1 MSEERF
7 LWNKDRTEMLRAGA
21 IRQISI
27 AELVTHTAETGE
39 RIAKKSPVPQRNN
52 WVVRAFFAHSIDSAV
67 LGVFDSLEEA
77 RSYLD
82 DLQRHAE
89 G

>member
-1 MSEERF
+1 MSDERF
-7 LWNKDRTEMLRAGA
+7 VWNKERTEMFRVGS
-21 IRQISI
+21 IRLISI
-27 AELVTHTAETGE
+27 AELVPHAVDTGD
-39 RIAKKSPVPQRNN
+39 RPPKKQPTPQRNN
-52 WVVRAFFAHSIDSAV
+52 WVVRAFFVHSIDSVV

-77 RSYLD
+77 RSYVD

>member
-7 LWNKDRTEMLRAGA
+7 LWNKEHTEMFRAAA
-21 IRQISI
+21 IRQIII
-27 AELVTHTAETGE
+27 AELVPHSIDTGQ
-39 RIAKKSPVPQRNN
+39 RMPRKPPGPQKSN
-52 WVVRAFFAHSIDSAV
+52 WVVRAFFVHSVDNAV

-77 RSYLD
+77 RSYVD
-82 DLQRHAE
+82 HLQRHAE

>member
-1 MSEERF
+1 VSEERF
-7 LWNKDRTEMLRAGA
+7 LWNKDRTEMFRVGS
-21 IRQISI
+21 IRLISI
-27 AELVTHTAETGE
+27 AELVPHAVDTVE
-39 RIAKKSPVPQRNN
+39 RPPKKQPVPQRHN
-52 WVVRAFFAHSIDSAV
+52 WVVRAFFVHSVDSAV

>member
-1 MSEERF
+1 MSDERF
-7 LWNKDRTEMLRAGA
+7 IWNKDGTEMFRVGA

-27 AELVTHTAETGE
+27 AELVPHAVDTGE
-39 RIAKKSPVPQRNN
+39 RAPKKPPAPQLNN
-52 WVVRAFFAHSIDSAV
+52 WVVRAFFVHSIDSMV

-77 RSYLD
+77 RTYVEE
-82 DLQRHAE
+82 LQRHAE

>member
-1 MSEERF
+1 MSDERF
-7 LWNKDRTEMLRAGA
+7 IWNKDRTELFRAGA

-27 AELVTHTAETGE
+27 AELVPHPVDTGE
-39 RIAKKSPVPQRNN
+39 RIPKKPPVPQQSN
-52 WVVRAFFAHSIDSAV
+52 WVVRAFFVHSIDAAV
-67 LGVFDSLEEA
+67 LGVFDNLEEA
-77 RSYLD
+77 RSYVE